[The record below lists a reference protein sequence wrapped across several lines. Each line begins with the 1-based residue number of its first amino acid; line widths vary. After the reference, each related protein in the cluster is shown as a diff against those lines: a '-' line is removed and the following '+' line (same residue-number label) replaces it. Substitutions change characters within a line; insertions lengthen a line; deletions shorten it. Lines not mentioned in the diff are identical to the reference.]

1 MTIKQPKLIIN
12 YKINTL
18 QIDVFL
24 MPTII
29 KMGQNFVG
37 TNNLNLFQTQGQF
50 GLRLN
55 GGSEESYLKLLKK
68 IIVHANQMKSYI
80 GDCSDSDLYQFVEDQ
95 ESPSEKGCNDIY
107 ECTLLLIV

>member
-1 MTIKQPKLIIN
+1 MILNNIIVN

-55 GGSEESYLKLLKK
+55 GGSEERLYGGSDESYLKLLV
-68 IIVHANQMKSYI
+68 IIRKRLSCM
-80 GDCSDSDLYQFVEDQ
+80 
-95 ESPSEKGCNDIY
+95 
-107 ECTLLLIV
+107 LIK